1 MMQSTNQCLKA
12 WVPDREA
19 KAISLCFLLITNSW
33 SLFFTSLDDTVKGSK
48 LQVLLHKLII
58 AIKHQLNQAQLTDP
72 KIIVLGKFLHWNI
85 ALVFFDG
92 RESLRM

>member
-1 MMQSTNQCLKA
+1 M
-12 WVPDREA
+12 
-19 KAISLCFLLITNSW
+19 
-33 SLFFTSLDDTVKGSK
+33 KGSK

-92 RESLRM
+92 CESLRM